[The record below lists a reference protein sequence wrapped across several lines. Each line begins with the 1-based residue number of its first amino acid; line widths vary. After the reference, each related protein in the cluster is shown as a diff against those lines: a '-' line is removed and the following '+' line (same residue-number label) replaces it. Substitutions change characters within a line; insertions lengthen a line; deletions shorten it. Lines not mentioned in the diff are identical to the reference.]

1 MVAESL
7 ASDGVDRVLLA
18 PTWIRTASATSLT
31 LDSHRLVIVA
41 QKRAVDGRLA
51 TQQSTGMR

>member
-41 QKRAVDGRLA
+41 KNGQWTADSQPSNR
-51 TQQSTGMR
+51 QE